1 MSKKAKVRLV
11 TDGVEGFFS
20 RAREHARKL
29 DRGEKWEAETVI
41 SFEGSAE
48 LTKALAEERLRLLRV
63 NKKAPTISA
72 LLRSLK
78 HVKSSGPYTRDEM
91 NER

>member
-1 MSKKAKVRLV
+1 MRKKAKVRLV
-11 TDGVEGFFS
+11 RDGSE
-20 RAREHARKL
+20 
-29 DRGEKWEAETVI
+29 
-41 SFEGSAE
+41 E
-48 LTKALAEERLRLLRV
+48 LLRLLRV

-72 LLRSLK
+72 LMRSLK

>member
-1 MSKKAKVRLV
+1 MRVV
-11 TDGVEGFFS
+11 PDGVEGFIN

-29 DRGEKWEAETVI
+29 DRGEEWEPETVI

-48 LTKALAEERLRLLRV
+48 MTKALADERLRLSV
-63 NKKAPTISA
+63 NKKAPTFST
-72 LLRSLK
+72 LMRSLK

>member
-1 MSKKAKVRLV
+1 MRRKAKVRLGR
-11 TDGVEGFFS
+11 DGS
-20 RAREHARKL
+20 
-29 DRGEKWEAETVI
+29 
-41 SFEGSAE
+41 
-48 LTKALAEERLRLLRV
+48 EERLRLLRV

-72 LLRSLK
+72 LMRSLK

>member
-1 MSKKAKVRLV
+1 MRKKAKVRLV
-11 TDGVEGFFS
+11 TDGVEGFFA

-29 DRGEKWEAETVI
+29 DRGEAWEPQTVI
-41 SFEGSAE
+41 SFEGPAE
-48 LTKALAEERLRLLRV
+48 MTKALAEERSRLLRV

-72 LLRSLK
+72 LMRSLK

-91 NER
+91 NEH

>member
-1 MSKKAKVRLV
+1 MRKKAEVRLV
-11 TDGVEGFFS
+11 TDGVERFFS

-41 SFEGSAE
+41 SFDGPAE
-48 LTKALAEERLRLLRV
+48 MTRALAEEPQRLLRV
-63 NKKAPTISA
+63 NKKATAIDE
-72 LLRSLK
+72 LMRSLK

>member
-1 MSKKAKVRLV
+1 LV
-11 TDGVEGFFS
+11 TDGVEGFIS

-29 DRGEKWEAETVI
+29 DQGEEWEPETVI

-48 LTKALAEERLRLLRV
+48 MTKALADERLRLLRV
-63 NKKAPTISA
+63 NKKAPTVAA
-72 LLRSLK
+72 LMRSLK
-78 HVKSSGPYTRDEM
+78 HVKSSGPHTRDEM

>member
-1 MSKKAKVRLV
+1 MRKKAKVRLV
-11 TDGVEGFFS
+11 TDGVEGFFR

-29 DRGEKWEAETVI
+29 DRGETWEPETVI
-41 SFEGSAE
+41 SFEGEAE

-63 NKKAPTISA
+63 NKEAPTINA
-72 LLRSLK
+72 LMRSLK